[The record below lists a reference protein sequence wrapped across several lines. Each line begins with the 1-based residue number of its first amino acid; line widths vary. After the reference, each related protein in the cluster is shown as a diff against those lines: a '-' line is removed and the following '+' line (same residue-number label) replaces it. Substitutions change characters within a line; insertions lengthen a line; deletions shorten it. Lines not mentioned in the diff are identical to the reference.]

1 MSTPSP
7 LSGTSM
13 TTSPTSRRC
22 PSTFTS
28 TARPGP
34 ARGGPPGWCRWRSH
48 SGTRSARWRSPSGFH
63 ETTKAITLGGGAVG
77 WVDLWRGILVCNVFD
92 EKPVLRDVPLPLPAR
107 GNWEIYHRCGP
118 YFARDIAVSPQ
129 KDVIKY
135 VEVEICLP
143 RKPTTTKTTETCH
156 PPEPESYLEWFR
168 QQQHEDEDDDDD
180 DEDVGGWKAT
190 TWSLPVPI
198 ASWENWHFD
207 YTVDVDD
214 ITVNPLHCNLLPR
227 QLQPT
232 EAQALLPGLITAFP
246 IMSMDDDLVYLLS
259 KASPK
264 DQMQVVI
271 AVDVRRKMLLGV
283 AKLVTGKD
291 FTFMRTCTSEISKYI
306 NNKSSG
312 DVSKASASLSAASRG
327 VADKQ
332 TEGLMQKFTSRQCPG
347 ENSKERQKL
356 FEYLR
361 SRRS

>member
-1 MSTPSP
+1 MSFNLYLYRS
-7 LSGTSM
+7 
-13 TTSPTSRRC
+13 SR
-22 PSTFTS
+22 PGEGW
-28 TARPGP
+28 TARVVSVEEPLRDTVCP
-34 ARGGPPGWCRWRSH
+34 VEEPKR
-48 SGTRSARWRSPSGFH
+48 FH

-214 ITVNPLHCNLLPR
+214 VTVNPLHCNLLPR